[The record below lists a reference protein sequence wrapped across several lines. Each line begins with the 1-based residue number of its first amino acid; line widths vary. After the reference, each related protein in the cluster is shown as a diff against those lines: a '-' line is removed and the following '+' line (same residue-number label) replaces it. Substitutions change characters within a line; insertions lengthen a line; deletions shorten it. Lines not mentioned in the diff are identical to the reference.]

1 MVNLI
6 HLNSGKL
13 GVDYLTDLNW
23 VNAIH
28 FRVLFYLPDKYQVN
42 SIHFRVLIYVSDK
55 YQVNSI
61 HFRVLFPF
69 RQVPGKFNS
78 F

>member
-42 SIHFRVLIYVSDK
+42 TI
-55 YQVNSI
+55 N
-61 HFRVLFPF
+61 FRVLFYLPETLVVKDT
-69 RQVPGKFNS
+69 QSSENS
-78 F
+78 SLVLFV

>member
-42 SIHFRVLIYVSDK
+42 ILK
-55 YQVNSI
+55 
-61 HFRVLFPF
+61 
-69 RQVPGKFNS
+69 
-78 F
+78 